1 MHYFFANQIDRK
13 TAQLDADESL
23 HLSKVLRLKIGDTVG
38 VLDGSGIIY
47 EAEVSSVHAKAI
59 LVEIRGIHREAPVR
73 PYRLH
78 IAIAPTKMMERFEWF
93 LEKAV
98 EIGIDEISPI
108 LTERC
113 ERDVVKMPRMEN
125 VVKAAMKQSLNAKTP
140 VMNEPIQFAAFLKR
154 TKAQAS
160 FIAHCAEGSKELL
173 PKVAM
178 NERDVLV
185 CIGPEGD
192 FTLKEI
198 SLALE
203 SGFKAISLGDSRLR
217 AETAGVVACAQVQTA
232 SLISKY

>member
-1 MHYFFANQIDRK
+1 MHYFFAHQIEGK

-47 EAEVSSVHAKAI
+47 EAEVSSVHAKAS
-59 LVEIRGIHREAPVR
+59 LVDIRGIHREAPVR

-93 LEKAV
+93 LEKVV

-113 ERDVVKMPRMEN
+113 ERTVLKMARLEN

-140 VMNEPIQFAAFLKR
+140 VMNEPVQFAAFLKR
-154 TKAQAS
+154 TKAQAN
-160 FIAHCAEGSKELL
+160 FIAHCADDRKELL
-173 PKVAM
+173 PNVAM
-178 NERDVLV
+178 NESDVLV

-192 FTLKEI
+192 FTPKEI
-198 SLALE
+198 KLALE
-203 SGFKAISLGDSRLR
+203 SGFKPVSLGDSRLR
-217 AETAGVVACAQVQTA
+217 AETAGIVACAQVQA
-232 SLISKY
+232 AWHISKP